1 MPKSKTALLG
11 ADPSIIDGAADR
23 LNDDGWAMMTQQDFS
38 GEVRLAR
45 SGVARFWLLAAGH
58 LSVGLAVLGAFLP
71 LLPTTPFLLLAA
83 ACYVRGSVRFYNW
96 LLNRPTF
103 GPMIRNWREHRAVA
117 PRHKAIAILFIVVS
131 IGTSV
136 AFFIPHPVGK
146 VAVGG
151 MGLGWIAMMLRL
163 PTR

>member
-1 MPKSKTALLG
+1 
-11 ADPSIIDGAADR
+11 
-23 LNDDGWAMMTQQDFS
+23 MTDQRDFS

-71 LLPTTPFLLLAA
+71 LLPTTPFLLLAT
-83 ACYVRGSVRFYNW
+83 ACYMRGSARFYNW

-117 PRHKAIAILFIVVS
+117 PRHKALAILFILLSVGSS
-131 IGTSV
+131 I

-151 MGLGWIAMMLRL
+151 LGLGWIAVMLRL